1 MDNFRFYQDCKVTCW
16 ERDYFTVEAENY
28 EEAVAIVRSWK
39 CEDVTNIIDSRL
51 HLERNEVLRDTSE
64 RIFPNENG
72 GCPTMEIYNVDGLVV
87 INDAPDLEQNLEH
100 KSIV

>member
-51 HLERNEVLRDTSE
+51 HLEGKRS
-64 RIFPNENG
+64 
-72 GCPTMEIYNVDGLVV
+72 
-87 INDAPDLEQNLEH
+87 
-100 KSIV
+100 SS

>member
-39 CEDVTNIIDSRL
+39 CEDVTK
-51 HLERNEVLRDTSE
+51 
-64 RIFPNENG
+64 
-72 GCPTMEIYNVDGLVV
+72 YNRFTPSFG
-87 INDAPDLEQNLEH
+87 E
-100 KSIV
+100 KRSSS

>member
-28 EEAVAIVRSWK
+28 EEAVAIVR
-39 CEDVTNIIDSRL
+39 
-51 HLERNEVLRDTSE
+51 DTSE

-72 GCPTMEIYNVDGLVV
+72 GCPTMEIYNVDGLAV